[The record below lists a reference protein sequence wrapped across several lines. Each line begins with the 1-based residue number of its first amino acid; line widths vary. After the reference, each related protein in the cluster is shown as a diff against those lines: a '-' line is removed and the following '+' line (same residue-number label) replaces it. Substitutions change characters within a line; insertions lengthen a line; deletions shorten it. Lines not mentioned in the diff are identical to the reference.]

1 MTGVTIQRARRR
13 DRAAIA
19 RILWD
24 FGDEAAWLPRV
35 RRRAEEAGLI
45 ADLTRRGWVRVALRG
60 GRVLGFVAAGEG
72 EIHALYLAPEA
83 RGRGIGRALLAE
95 VQAAHPRL
103 GLWAHAANHP
113 ARRFY
118 AAAGFRPV
126 RIDAAN
132 DERLTEIRFEWEALA

>member
-1 MTGVTIQRARRR
+1 MTPVRITRARRW
-13 DRAAIA
+13 DAPALA

-35 RRRAEEAGLI
+35 RSKTEEAALVRR
-45 ADLTRRGWVRVALRG
+45 LVRRGWVSVARRR
-60 GRVLGFVAAGEG
+60 GRVVGFIAAGEG
-72 EIHALYLAPEA
+72 EIHALYLLPDA
-83 RGRGIGRALLAE
+83 RGQGIGQTLVSHA
-95 VQAAHPRL
+95 QAREPKL

-126 RIDAAN
+126 AVGAAN
-132 DERLTEIRFEWEALA
+132 DERLTEIRFEWESAA